1 MKQTTIKITT
11 ERDDKEQQIDVRIC
25 YCAATERGFEEMSGK
40 NVNIFWPTF
49 GKDEEGKD
57 VVKEPPTATNSDYI
71 TLALAGI
78 VAAYAAKGEESPVTS
93 ADILYHATPTEVTT
107 LITTIIQLRNDWYG
121 ITKVV
126 KDMLDAEKPEG
137 NKQDEGEKNS

>member
-1 MKQTTIKITT
+1 
-11 ERDDKEQQIDVRIC
+11 
-25 YCAATERGFEEMSGK
+25 
-40 NVNIFWPTF
+40 
-49 GKDEEGKD
+49 
-57 VVKEPPTATNSDYI
+57 VKEPPTATNSDYI

-137 NKQDEGEKNS
+137 NKQDEGEKN